1 MISSNSKKYINK
13 KKLILLEK
21 YDKFFEEYAKSCK
34 KISKKI
40 LERK

>member
-21 YDKFFEEYAKSCK
+21 YDKFIN
-34 KISKKI
+34 KIKANK
-40 LERK
+40 